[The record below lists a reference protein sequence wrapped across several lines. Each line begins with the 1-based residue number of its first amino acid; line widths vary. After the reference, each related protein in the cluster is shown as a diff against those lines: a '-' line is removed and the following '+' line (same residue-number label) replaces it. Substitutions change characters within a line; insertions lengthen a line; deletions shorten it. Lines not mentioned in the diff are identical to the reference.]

1 MPEKTLAMYIR
12 LSVED
17 GDLRASQ
24 EKSESNSVT
33 NQRKILQSYR
43 DQHSD
48 LRSYRVVEFCDDGYS
63 GTSFERPNFKK
74 MMEMVRHGEIQCI
87 LVKDL
92 SRFGREYLEVG
103 AYLELILPLFG
114 TRFVSVGDAFDSND
128 YIGTTGGME
137 LALRNLVNGMY
148 SKDLSL
154 KIRSAV
160 KTRNRRGMYWG
171 GQAFYG
177 YRLDPADKH
186 KLLVDEA
193 VRSIIERIFAWCIAG
208 KSTMEIAKRL
218 NALKIPSPAA
228 HKRQNGEHYN
238 GRVLEEETLWLGG
251 TVRKILNDERYT
263 GKMVS
268 GTRETV
274 GIRSNKMRSL
284 PKAAWVVVDGT
295 HEAII
300 SPEIYQQASDALKS
314 RIRTVNDNTA
324 GNRSQN
330 LFVCGYC
337 GRRLQRSHGKEVHL
351 FCMRARFDDSPGC
364 ESLHENVE
372 TLRANTLRVV
382 KLHAKL
388 LLSKTDYIKKL
399 DSAKR
404 EQIKNQIRIAE
415 MKLGSIN
422 STKGLLYEEYRAGKY
437 TKDRFKAIQQSNQTE
452 CERLRV
458 QIKELRKEREAWNK
472 QYDAACNTAQ
482 SVRDILALSEY
493 RPEVIARLVN
503 QVRIFGN
510 GRLEIELRNVDA
522 FKNYL
527 LPERIAPL

>member
-1 MPEKTLAMYIR
+1 
-12 LSVED
+12 
-17 GDLRASQ
+17 
-24 EKSESNSVT
+24 
-33 NQRKILQSYR
+33 
-43 DQHSD
+43 
-48 LRSYRVVEFCDDGYS
+48 
-63 GTSFERPNFKK
+63 
-74 MMEMVRHGEIQCI
+74 
-87 LVKDL
+87 
-92 SRFGREYLEVG
+92 
-103 AYLELILPLFG
+103 
-114 TRFVSVGDAFDSND
+114 
-128 YIGTTGGME
+128 
-137 LALRNLVNGMY
+137 
-148 SKDLSL
+148 
-154 KIRSAV
+154 
-160 KTRNRRGMYWG
+160 
-171 GQAFYG
+171 
-177 YRLDPADKH
+177 
-186 KLLVDEA
+186 
-193 VRSIIERIFAWCIAG
+193 
-208 KSTMEIAKRL
+208 
-218 NALKIPSPAA
+218 
-228 HKRQNGEHYN
+228 
-238 GRVLEEETLWLGG
+238 
-251 TVRKILNDERYT
+251 
-263 GKMVS
+263 MVS

-415 MKLGSIN
+415 MKL
-422 STKGLLYEEYRAGKY
+422 
-437 TKDRFKAIQQSNQTE
+437 
-452 CERLRV
+452 
-458 QIKELRKEREAWNK
+458 RKEREAWNK